1 MRVAYGTSNNVA
13 RDSNKIAHMG
23 LAMGNGSCMLGSWQS
38 CHNKGVRLMKPPI
51 PFKIAVHLKSF
62 DGKLT
67 TTRFIWSDELAEHMI
82 DTWPELFWTV
92 DKVSRQDW

>member
-1 MRVAYGTSNNVA
+1 
-13 RDSNKIAHMG
+13 
-23 LAMGNGSCMLGSWQS
+23 
-38 CHNKGVRLMKPPI
+38 MKPPI